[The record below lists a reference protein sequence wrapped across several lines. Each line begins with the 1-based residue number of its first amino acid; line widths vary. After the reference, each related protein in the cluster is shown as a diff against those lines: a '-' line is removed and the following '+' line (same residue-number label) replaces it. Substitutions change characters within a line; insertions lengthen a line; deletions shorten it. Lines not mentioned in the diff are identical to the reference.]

1 MRLKALGNSYNDSKS
16 KRSEQLRSAAIH
28 RSAHDRRA
36 QQSLPADSLAFASLR
51 QARGGSV
58 AFGVRVFTELANY
71 AQVA

>member
-28 RSAHDRRA
+28 RSAHDRPA

-51 QARGGSV
+51 QARG
-58 AFGVRVFTELANY
+58 
-71 AQVA
+71 